1 MREIIIA
8 IILGIVQGLTEF
20 LPVSSSGHLTL
31 VQDIFGISENVLFT
45 NVALHFGTL
54 LAVIIYYFKD
64 VTDLFRPKNYKT
76 VLYLVIATIPAGLVM
91 LLLGDLVEEV
101 FTAKYICF
109 GFLATAIV
117 LLVAEFIGRRIKKT
131 KPIGFS
137 TAAIMGLAQAAA
149 IFPGLS
155 RSGSTITAGLV
166 SKSERS
172 QAAKFSF
179 LMSIPVIAGST
190 IFEILTVDFSSINII
205 ATIVGVI
212 TSFVAGFFAIK
223 IMMKLI
229 GKCNFKWF
237 SLYLFALS
245 IVTFINA
252 FVVAIW

>member
-31 VQDIFGISENVLFT
+31 VQDIFGINENILFT

-64 VTDLFRPKNYKT
+64 VVDLFRPRNYKT
-76 VLYLVIATIPAGLVM
+76 TLYLIIATLPAGLAM
-91 LLLGDLVEEV
+91 LLLGDLVEKV
-101 FTAKYICF
+101 FTAQYICF

-117 LLVAEFIGRRIKKT
+117 LLSAEFVGRKIRET
-131 KPIGFS
+131 RPINIS
-137 TAAIMGLAQAAA
+137 TAIIMGVAQAVA

-166 SKSERS
+166 AKSERNS
-172 QAAKFSF
+172 VAKFSF

-190 IFEILTVDFSSINII
+190 IFEIFTVDFSSINII
-205 ATIVGVI
+205 ATIVGVT

-223 IMMKLI
+223 IMIKLI

-237 SLYLFALS
+237 SIYLFALA